1 MYLIYLIIESKIF
14 LCNIRKLICLDL
26 FKDIPDSIFGEGWM
40 SVSAGFFPQNKNDG
54 CVGFF
59 NQNNPHLTLTYLTP
73 GCKHDDVEHD
83 SFFYHKIEWIDM
95 GN

>member
-1 MYLIYLIIESKIF
+1 MQYKKI
-14 LCNIRKLICLDL
+14 ICLDL

-83 SFFYHKIEWIDM
+83 SFFYHKIEWVDM